1 MPERAVRRRSLG
13 GPVRR
18 QAHWKQS
25 LRRSRKAAMA
35 MKVHV
40 RKGDRVQVRS
50 GVDAGKRGKVIE
62 VIPSKGR
69 IVVEGVNIQK
79 RHTRP
84 TRENPQGGVIER
96 PGPIYSSKVS
106 LVCPNCDKPTRYGT
120 ERSNDGEPK
129 RICRKCGKSID

>member
-1 MPERAVRRRSLG
+1 
-13 GPVRR
+13 
-18 QAHWKQS
+18 
-25 LRRSRKAAMA
+25 MA

-120 ERSNDGEPK
+120 ERSKDGEPK